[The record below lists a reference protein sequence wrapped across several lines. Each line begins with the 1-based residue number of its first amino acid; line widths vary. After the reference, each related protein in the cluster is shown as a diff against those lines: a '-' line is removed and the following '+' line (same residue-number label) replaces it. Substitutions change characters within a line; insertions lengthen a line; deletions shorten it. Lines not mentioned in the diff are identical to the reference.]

1 MKYILPCSLWILLI
15 ACNNTEQ
22 ARQPASLV
30 KSVDSTVP
38 KGQTDSVPV
47 TAAPGPV
54 DTVPHNIQVDTVIHL
69 SFAKDSTTLT
79 ATGSLNK
86 KSTPVICY
94 LPVDRHVAL
103 NARIIPRNKEL
114 NVRFSQIVLPDGNSD
129 GPFGL
134 QIKYEL
140 RQMGLY
146 KLIIGPNL
154 MADGKRSGDFII
166 RLETKKRS

>member
-1 MKYILPCSLWILLI
+1 MKYILPCSLCILLI
-15 ACNNTEQ
+15 ACNNGE
-22 ARQPASLV
+22 RGQPTSLV
-30 KSVDSTVP
+30 KSADSATVA
-38 KGQTDSVPV
+38 VPV
-47 TAAPGPV
+47 RTDTGVTPAPVAV

-94 LPVDRHVAL
+94 LPVDRHVVLKASL
-103 NARIIPRNKEL
+103 IPRNKDL
-114 NVRFSQIVLPDGNSD
+114 NVRFSQIVMPDGNSD

-134 QIKYEL
+134 QMKYEL
-140 RQMGLY
+140 NQKGLY

-154 MADGKRSGDFII
+154 MAEGKRSGDFLI
-166 RLETKKRS
+166 RLEAKNRS